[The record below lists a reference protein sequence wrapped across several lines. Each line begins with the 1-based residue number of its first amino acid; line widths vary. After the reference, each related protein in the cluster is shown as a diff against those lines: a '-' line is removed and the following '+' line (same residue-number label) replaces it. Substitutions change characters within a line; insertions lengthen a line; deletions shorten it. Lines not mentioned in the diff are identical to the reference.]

1 LSAVIKVARF
11 MVVQQALERS
21 GLLDKD
27 GLDGDSAYESDDGSS
42 PP

>member
-1 LSAVIKVARF
+1 LLAVIKVAQF
-11 MVVQQALERS
+11 MVVQQVLERS

-27 GLDGDSAYESDDGSS
+27 GLDGDSVYKSDDGSS